1 MINTILTNNLKNNK
15 FNHNKSKSH
24 LEKKWITLKSSTGH
38 EKNIYIE
45 KFLSKGSFNDIYTYS
60 YNDNKDKNN
69 IIRIL
74 NDYSDKDIVESELK
88 GIKIQNKLCKKSKLI
103 GQIIDYG
110 IADNKYQYSIIKKYD
125 KSLKDLLNETFVF
138 YSAETIIKFIY
149 NLIKGIYIIHK
160 NNIAHLDI
168 KPENILLYNI
178 SYKDKKL
185 FNFNFA
191 IIDFGGSQKFTDDD
205 SKTLDAQMASAQFSP
220 PELLKYKF
228 GRASDVWAIGVIMY
242 LMFKGK
248 NFYGAKANE
257 IFMNENL
264 VNLKYNIDLSLEKLL
279 KTLQKKYNI
288 SKNLFDK
295 LLKIFSGIFQV
306 NYNHRITS
314 KELYNIIND

>member
-1 MINTILTNNLKNNK
+1 MISTILTNSLKTNK
-15 FNHNKSKSH
+15 FNYNKSKSE
-24 LEKKWITLKSSTGH
+24 LEKKRLLLKSSSGS
-38 EKNIYIE
+38 EKTIYID
-45 KFLSKGSFNDIYTYS
+45 KFLSKGSFNDIYSYS
-60 YNDNKDKNN
+60 YNGKKNKDN

-74 NDYSDKDIVESELK
+74 NDYSDKDIIESELK

-125 KSLKDLLNETFVF
+125 KSLKDLLNETFIF
-138 YSAETIIKFIY
+138 YSVETIIKFIY
-149 NLIKGIYIIHK
+149 NLVKGLYIIHK
-160 NNIAHLDI
+160 NKIAHLDI
-168 KPENILLYNI
+168 KPENILLYDI
-178 SYKDKKL
+178 RYKDKKL
-185 FNFNFA
+185 FDFKFA
-191 IIDFGGSQKFTDDD
+191 IIDFGGSQKFIDDD

-264 VNLKYNIDLSLEKLL
+264 VNLKYNIDSSLEKLL
-279 KTLQKKYNI
+279 KILQKKYNI
-288 SKNLFDK
+288 SKNLFEK

-314 KELYNIIND
+314 KELYNIINN